1 MTVNASSP
9 LLPRSFSPRLLLPS
23 SPRRLFSFSPLLLF
37 TLSLLLV
44 LAACATPNDFPPPP
58 NGILTGKVTVQPL
71 GPGPVQVDTP
81 TEEVPAEVYTSRGI
95 QILSEDGT
103 QVYTE
108 VKFEA
113 DGTYQIEYTPGVYQI
128 ALIPNG
134 IDTAEGLPVVLT
146 LKPGETT
153 TLDIVIDTGIR

>member
-1 MTVNASSP
+1 MKPS
-9 LLPRSFSPRLLLPS
+9 SFSPH
-23 SPRRLFSFSPLLLF
+23 RLFSSSSPSPLLLF
-37 TLSLLLV
+37 TFSLLLFL
-44 LAACATPNDFPPPP
+44 LAACAEPNDFPPPP
-58 NGILTGKVTVQPL
+58 NAILTGTVTVGPTS
-71 GPGPVQVDTP
+71 PGPVQMDGP

-95 QILSEDGT
+95 QILSEDGAK
-103 QVYTE
+103 VLEE

-113 DGTYQIEYTPGVYQI
+113 DGTYLVEYTPGVYMI

-134 IDTAEGLPVVLT
+134 IDSAEGLPVVLT